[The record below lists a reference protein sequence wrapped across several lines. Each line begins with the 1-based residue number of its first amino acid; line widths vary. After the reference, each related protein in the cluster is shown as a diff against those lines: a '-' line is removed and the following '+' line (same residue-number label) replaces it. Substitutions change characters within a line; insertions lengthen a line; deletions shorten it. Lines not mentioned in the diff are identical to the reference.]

1 MKESTLKK
9 LDTALSIVLGAVLVL
24 MVAAFVAAC
33 AYIVYH
39 TYVW

>member
-9 LDTALSIVLGAVLVL
+9 LDTALSIFLGVVLVL
-24 MVAAFVAAC
+24 MLAAFVAAC

>member
-9 LDTALSIVLGAVLVL
+9 LDAALCIVLGAVLVL
-24 MVAAFVAAC
+24 MVATSVAAC
-33 AYIVYH
+33 AYIIYH